1 MQARKL
7 LRPFILILAV
17 TSILSCSKDDTT
29 IEPTATIIGEWQRSD
44 VNEAF
49 ENKLT
54 FNDDNTGAEVNWEST
69 LEGQIS
75 SLRAFNWTLNE
86 STININFDG
95 EIITSKFYINSDG
108 QLYLNEITNLYF
120 IRLK

>member
-1 MQARKL
+1 M
-7 LRPFILILAV
+7 AV